1 MEGNSKTVRKTLKLS
16 KDEQTAQTAVYQ
28 ALDDMILQRNEKW
41 PHFADDDGPQDLKNY
56 LDNSDKRLNGLT
68 PSREEQGKKD
78 YQSNFFDPV
87 TRNKLKAVVAGVAL
101 SLPEFKYKAVNK
113 AGIFSSQR
121 AELMKR
127 LVDHSRMR
135 DNPKVAMFFEAWE
148 MAGKGTV
155 IKYDGYLKTKY
166 PRKYI
171 KSYDK
176 VTGEVVFD
184 ERDEVVDDYPV
195 DLFVPL
201 IEFYI
206 WDFHIRGVQNQPRVA
221 WVQHYNKQQLDQE
234 FGKMPNHKYV
244 KDQESCAN
252 IQAQQKTYFYDRWT
266 KRTQKKDDFEVI
278 RFYDKEF
285 DKFEIWANGVPL
297 LRVPLLWGKAEKKYP
312 FADAILEP
320 FTDSAFFYGKSLPHI
335 LMGIQDVDNTI
346 INSVLDKM
354 ARGYDPAMLVGL
366 ANKDLLDLEDEL
378 VSSDN
383 KIYVPNVEQVKP
395 MPVAEVNR
403 AELVMLDV
411 IARKADLASVDAN
424 QQGIAGRGVTARE
437 ILIADENAAKLKGI
451 FFTFLEDLWLQKN
464 KLRVQNILANY
475 MQPKYEAIIGKDGK
489 EQLLETM
496 KVFHIDDVEFSDGS
510 RGTLGVGIAENPQK
524 LPGVPEI
531 EAREE
536 IMKEQ
541 GINYKFVAATS
552 DYLDDW
558 EYDFMIIPET
568 LEAKSQAK
576 KQAIVFEKQQY
587 EAATFP
593 EWFVANKDKRYA
605 EFLEIYDETIEEQ
618 TPPQPPAP
626 PQPETPSRSIS
637 FKDLPTSGKVQLAEQ
652 AGIKLDPSE
661 LDRQKREEL
670 AAKNKGG
677 EGDRKLRG
685 TKLSP
690 LEEGALLLGEPA

>member
-1 MEGNSKTVRKTLKLS
+1 MEDEKQNTKQIFKLNAV
-16 KDEQTAQTAVYQ
+16 EQKAQGEVYQ
-28 ALDDMILQRNEKW
+28 ALDDMILQRNDKY
-41 PHFADDDGPQDLKNY
+41 PHFGDEDGAHTLIEY
-56 LDNSDKRLNGLT
+56 LDDCDKRLNGFT
-68 PSREEQGKKD
+68 PSRAEQGKKD
-78 YQSNFFDPV
+78 YQSNFFDPM

-166 PRKYI
+166 KRKYI

-176 VTGEVVFD
+176 VTGEVEFE
-184 ERDEVVDDYPV
+184 ERDEVVEDYPV
-195 DLFVPL
+195 DLFVP
-201 IEFYI
+201 IVEFYI
-206 WDFHIRGVQNQPRVA
+206 WDFHIRGVQNQPRVVWA
-221 WVQHYNKQQLDQE
+221 QHYNKAQIDQE
-234 FGKMPNHKYV
+234 FGKMANHKWV
-244 KDQESCAN
+244 KDQESTTQ
-252 IQAQQKTYFYDRWT
+252 IESQQKTYFYDRWK

-285 DKFEIWANGVPL
+285 DKYEIWANGVPL
-297 LRVPLLWGKAEKKYP
+297 LRAPLLWGKADKKYP
-312 FADAILEP
+312 FSDAILEP
-320 FTDSAFFYGKSLPHI
+320 FTDSAFFYGKSLPHV
-335 LMGIQDVDNTI
+335 LMGIQDVDNTV
-346 INSVLDKM
+346 INSILDKM
-354 ARGYDPAMLVGL
+354 ARGYDPAILVGL
-366 ANKDLLDLEDEL
+366 VNKDLLDLEDEL
-378 VSSDN
+378 ISSDN

-395 MPVAEVNR
+395 MPTAEVNR

-464 KLRVQNILANY
+464 KLRVQNILMNY
-475 MQPKYEAIIGKDGK
+475 MGPKYEAVVGKDGK
-489 EQLLETM
+489 EQLHETLRI
-496 KVFHIDDVEFSDGS
+496 FHVDDVEFSDGS
-510 RGTLGVGIAENPQK
+510 RGTLGIGVASTSDK
-524 LPGVPEI
+524 LPSVPAI

-536 IMKEQ
+536 VMKDQ
-541 GINYKFVAATS
+541 GINYKFIAATS

-558 EYDFMIIPET
+558 EFDFMLVPET
-568 LEAKSQAK
+568 LESKSQAK
-576 KQAIVFEKQQY
+576 KQALVFEKQTY
-587 EAATFP
+587 EARTFP

-605 EFLEIYDETIEEQ
+605 EFLDIYDERIEEQ

-626 PQPETPSRSIS
+626 PTPETPSRSIS
-637 FKDLPTSGKVQLAEQ
+637 FKDLPPTGKVQLAGQ
-652 AGIKLDPSE
+652 AGIKLDPAE
-661 LDRQKREEL
+661 IEREKAREL
-670 AAKNKGG
+670 AAKGKGTG
-677 EGDRKLRG
+677 EARKMSG
-685 TKLSP
+685 TRMTP
-690 LEEGALLLGEPA
+690 LDEGARLLEMAQ